1 MQNPLE
7 TLRPFRPRLV
17 GAAEKVF
24 QDYANSK
31 ELKSQLNHLIA
42 VCNEATCH
50 EEIALYLRYQ
60 AARDG
65 KHIDQALVNKMIINA
80 EEIFSDPNF
89 AREDT
94 LKVAA
99 WRLYA
104 VYLART
110 YTYKKAQ
117 SAEPKSKSDR
127 ANNPQSLA
135 KKGR

>member
-1 MQNPLE
+1 MQNRLE
-7 TLRPFRPRLV
+7 ILRPFRPHLV

-24 QDYANSK
+24 VGYNPK

-60 AARDG
+60 AAREG
-65 KHIDQALVNKMIINA
+65 KHMDPHLVTRMIA
-80 EEIFSDPNF
+80 EAENVFNDPIFAGDD
-89 AREDT
+89 A

-110 YTYKKAQ
+110 YTYKRAQ
-117 SAEPKSKSDR
+117 LADTRPKPAHTTTSKTP
-127 ANNPQSLA
+127 AQ
-135 KKGR
+135 KGQ